1 MIESSD
7 EITESG
13 KCCSFL
19 ASPRQPLTRICCL
32 RTFSEAVCYLYGR
45 PAPIKPAPQTRPDFK
60 HLPKKWSSGRTASQ
74 PRPSRVCRFIKSTIL
89 DPLSTRT
96 SQYRDQLDCTFLQ
109 RPTFD
114 LSTRTSQYRDRLG
127 CTFLQRPPF
136 NPSLYTAPRDTSG
149 STPVSGCDPNCGEH
163 CRGMGQC
170 RPSLLDAIT
179 GPLRPADPLPSPS
192 PEHVPFVHR
201 VEGTYY
207 WGIHLPLV
215 STINSCRRPQ
225 Y

>member
-32 RTFSEAVCYLYGR
+32 RTFSEAACYLYRR

-89 DPLSTRT
+89 DPLSTWT
-96 SQYRDQLDCTFLQ
+96 SQYRDRRDCTFLQ
-109 RPTFD
+109 RPTF
-114 LSTRTSQYRDRLG
+114 
-127 CTFLQRPPF
+127 
-136 NPSLYTAPRDTSG
+136 NPSSYTAPRDTSG

-170 RPSLLDAIT
+170 RPSLLDATT
-179 GPLRPADPLPSPS
+179 GPLRPADPSPSPS